1 MTLATLRRALRASL
15 LPLLII
21 SPLSIA
27 HAQLPKP
34 IASGRSISNT
44 DSHAGSN
51 DNNRYKK
58 QRSEWFSHGRTL
70 PGKSSAQ
77 LRHRAYQAKMRAR
90 AARASH
96 PFVIP
101 ANSQSS
107 SAWTPLGPVPLAS
120 DATGDGFQ
128 DYHQVSGRSTS
139 IAIDP
144 ADPSGNTVF
153 IGGAQGGV

>member
-1 MTLATLRRALRASL
+1 MTLATLRHALCTSL
-15 LPLLII
+15 LPLWII

-27 HAQLPKP
+27 HAQLAKP
-34 IASGRSISNT
+34 TTPRRSISNA
-44 DSHAGSN
+44 DSNARSN
-51 DNNRYKK
+51 ESARYKK
-58 QRSEWFSHGRTL
+58 QRSEWFLRGRTL
-70 PGKSSAQ
+70 RGKSSAQ
-77 LRHRAYQAKMRAR
+77 LRHRAYQTKMRTR
-90 AARASH
+90 AARSSH
-96 PFVIP
+96 PFGIP

-107 SAWTPLGPVPLAS
+107 SAWIPLGPVPLAS
-120 DATGDGFQ
+120 DSTGNGFQ